1 MANRVAKDVAK
12 GVTNGVEK
20 KVAKRVAKR
29 VAKGMV
35 NYQLANLD
43 QAKIRA
49 SADELLPFDERNG
62 KKDILHG
69 FKNADKTMR

>member
-20 KVAKRVAKR
+20 KVEKG

-35 NYQLANLD
+35 NYQLANSD

>member
-20 KVAKRVAKR
+20 KVAKRVAK
-29 VAKGMV
+29 GMV
-35 NYQLANLD
+35 NYQLANSD
-43 QAKIRA
+43 QSKIRVLV
-49 SADELLPFDERNG
+49 DELLPFYERNG